1 MNYKLFHVGFALVA
15 HIVATHPNAFVYAG
29 VRDITKASALE
40 ELRQKYTGR
49 IGIVKYVSAD
59 AEGNAQLAKEIQA
72 KHGRV
77 DTVIANAGMLSSSLC
92 ELNYLYLVLNQLI
105 AIARIATTVLET
117 PAKEFEEHLYVCF
130 LNILV
135 FIGELNLY

>member
-1 MNYKLFHVGFALVA
+1 MKYKLFYVGFALVA

-29 VRDITKASALE
+29 VRDITKASALA
-40 ELRQKYTGR
+40 ELHQKYPGR

-77 DTVIANAGMLSSSLC
+77 DTVIANAGMLSSSLS
-92 ELNYLYLVLNQLI
+92 EL
-105 AIARIATTVLET
+105 
-117 PAKEFEEHLYVCF
+117 
-130 LNILV
+130 
-135 FIGELNLY
+135 FISCAEPINSHREDRYHCSRDTGKGV